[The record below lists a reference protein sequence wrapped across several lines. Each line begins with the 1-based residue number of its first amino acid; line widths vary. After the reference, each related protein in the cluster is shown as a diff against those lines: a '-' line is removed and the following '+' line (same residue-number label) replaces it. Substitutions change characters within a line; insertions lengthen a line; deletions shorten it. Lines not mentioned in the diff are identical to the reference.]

1 MESPI
6 IPLGDKIVILPQE
19 EGEQMYGNIIVP
31 DAGQEKPEMGTV
43 LAVGP
48 GRISTDGTL
57 IPNRIEVGVTVMVPK
72 FGAQVVTVENATIN
86 ESFEAVPFDSNLLK
100 EILKANRTY
109 HSGEIRINKKGLLDA
124 HLHHGDN
131 LYTGYYSNLSN
142 AIQKISRLGLAN
154 QKEEYTLAGFIES
167 FNNIKNKLTNSI
179 KN

>member
-72 FGAQVVTVENATIN
+72 FGAQVVVVEN
-86 ESFEAVPFDSNLLK
+86 E
-100 EILKANRTY
+100 TY
-109 HSGEIRINKKGLLDA
+109 IVASENDV
-124 HLHHGDN
+124 
-131 LYTGYYSNLSN
+131 
-142 AIQKISRLGLAN
+142 LG
-154 QKEEYTLAGFIES
+154 TL
-167 FNNIKNKLTNSI
+167 NIKENDNE
-179 KN
+179 